1 MNDNHSLSH
10 SKWNCKY
17 HVLFAPKYR
26 RMVIYNQIKS
36 DIGKIVRKLCE
47 QKGVEIIEA
56 EACPDHIHM
65 LVTIPPK
72 TSVSSAI
79 GGLKGKSSL
88 MILDRFANL
97 KYSTGTRC
105 SGEDGTTGTQSG
117 MNLGR
122 GLGSS
127 ALLERNKSDAAGSCP

>member
-1 MNDNHSLSH
+1 M
-10 SKWNCKY
+10 
-17 HVLFAPKYR
+17 FAPKYR
-26 RMVIYNQIKS
+26 RLVIYGRIKNE
-36 DIGKIVRKLCE
+36 IGRMLRTLCE
-47 QKGVEIIEA
+47 RKGIVILET

-65 LVTIPPK
+65 LVTILPK
-72 TSVSSAI
+72 TSASSAI

-97 KYSTGTRC
+97 KYSTGTGC
-105 SGEDGTTGTQSG
+105 SGADGTTWTRSG

-127 ALLERNKSDAAGSCP
+127 ALLERSKSDAAGSCP

>member
-1 MNDNHSLSH
+1 M
-10 SKWNCKY
+10 
-17 HVLFAPKYR
+17 FAPKYR
-26 RMVIYNQIKS
+26 RLVMYGRIKNETGKMLRTLCGRNGIVI
-36 DIGKIVRKLCE
+36 LE
-47 QKGVEIIEA
+47 T

-72 TSVSSAI
+72 TSASSAI

-105 SGEDGTTGTQSG
+105 SGEDGTTRTQSG
-117 MNLGR
+117 MNLGG

-127 ALLERNKSDAAGSCP
+127 ALLERSKSDAAESCP

>member
-1 MNDNHSLSH
+1 MYGRIKNETGKMLRTLYGGKDI
-10 SKWNCKY
+10 
-17 HVLFAPKYR
+17 
-26 RMVIYNQIKS
+26 VI
-36 DIGKIVRKLCE
+36 LE
-47 QKGVEIIEA
+47 T

-72 TSVSSAI
+72 TSASSAM
-79 GGLKGKSSL
+79 GYLKGKSSL

-105 SGEDGTTGTQSG
+105 SGEDGTTRTQSG
-117 MNLGR
+117 MNLGG

-127 ALLERNKSDAAGSCP
+127 ALLERSKSDAAGSCP